1 MICIFRKRGF
11 RFWFPLSVLRDIPDI
26 RSAKVRCA
34 YNTELPFQTIVYY
47 NIIQLN
53 TPETA
58 GVSHPVY
65 WLFLYGLFMSHAHNP
80 PPRASNSRPPFQ
92 SPGSV
97 RMFCIARR
105 SVVGFSYQWR
115 WTSVISVVC
124 KKIDCV
130 NRVAKSSSKYIEMW
144 LQCDKMVTYEVSKLS
159 KWLRTVGSSPEL
171 ISITRCKERGVFHNS
186 ASINFPFSPSSL
198 FRR

>member
-1 MICIFRKRGF
+1 MPLLHVFDFVETDRICSMVSYTLSTTRMHVTVITWHWRGILYRRREFFFSVRWMICTFRKLGLRV
-11 RFWFPLSVLRDIPDI
+11 WFPLSVSPDIPDI
-26 RSAKVRCA
+26 RNAKVRCA

-47 NIIQLN
+47 NVIYLN

-80 PPRASNSRPPFQ
+80 PPRASDSRPPFQ

-115 WTSVISVVC
+115 WTSVVSVVC
-124 KKIDCV
+124 KKI
-130 NRVAKSSSKYIEMW
+130 NRVAKILTEIYQNVATM
-144 LQCDKMVTYEVSKLS
+144 
-159 KWLRTVGSSPEL
+159 R
-171 ISITRCKERGVFHNS
+171 
-186 ASINFPFSPSSL
+186 
-198 FRR
+198 